1 MLCAAMKRR
10 ITIIDG
16 HPDPERARFVHALA
30 DAYADGAVAGGHDIR
45 RIEVAQLNFPVL
57 RSRKQWV
64 DEPLPP
70 LLEEPQ
76 AAIGWADHIVIF
88 YPLWMGDI
96 PALLKAF
103 LEQVLRP
110 GFALID
116 GARPKKLLTG
126 KSAHVVVTM
135 GMPGFFY
142 ATFYRA
148 HSLKSLER
156 NVLKMTGIKPV
167 RHTIIGGV
175 GESAAT
181 REGWLEELASA
192 GESAH

>member
-1 MLCAAMKRR
+1 MTKR

-16 HPDPERARFVHALA
+16 HPDPDRARFVHALA
-30 DAYADGAVAGGHDIR
+30 DRYADGAVAGGHDIR
-45 RIEVAQLNFPVL
+45 RINVAELNFPVL
-57 RSRKQWV
+57 RSRKQWT

-76 AAIGWADHIVIF
+76 AAIGWADHIVIL
-88 YPLWMGDI
+88 YPLWMGDA

-110 GFALID
+110 GFALVE
-116 GARPKKLLTG
+116 GTSPKALLKG

-142 ATFYRA
+142 AVYFRA

-156 NVLKMTGIKPV
+156 NILKIAGIKPV
-167 RHTIIGGV
+167 RHTIIGSV
-175 GESAAT
+175 EESADVRA
-181 REGWLEELASA
+181 GWLDEMYALGKS
-192 GESAH
+192 GD

>member
-1 MLCAAMKRR
+1 MSKR
-10 ITIIDG
+10 IAIIDG
-16 HPDPERARFVHALA
+16 HPDPDRARFVHALA

-45 RIEVAQLNFPVL
+45 RIEVSQLNFPVL
-57 RSRKQWV
+57 RSRKQWT

-76 AAIGWADHIVIF
+76 AAIGWADHVIIF
-88 YPLWMGDI
+88 YPLWMGDL

-103 LEQVLRP
+103 LEQILRP
-110 GFALID
+110 GFAMIEGD
-116 GARPKKLLTG
+116 QPKGLLKG

-142 ATFYRA
+142 ATYFRA

-156 NVLKMTGIKPV
+156 NVLKMVGIKPV
-167 RHTIIGGV
+167 RHTIIGAV
-175 GESAAT
+175 EASAAA
-181 REGWLEELASA
+181 REGWLGEMAIAGELA
-192 GESAH
+192 H

>member
-1 MLCAAMKRR
+1 MTKHIA
-10 ITIIDG
+10 IIDG
-16 HPDPERARFVHALA
+16 HPDPDRARFVHALA

-45 RIEVAQLNFPVL
+45 RIEVSQLNFPVL
-57 RSRKQWV
+57 RSRKQWT

-76 AAIGWADHIVIF
+76 AAIGWADHIIIF
-88 YPLWMGDI
+88 YPLWLGDV

-110 GFALID
+110 GFAMTEGIT
-116 GARPKKLLTG
+116 PKKLFAG
-126 KSAHVVVTM
+126 KSAHVIVTM

-142 ATFYRA
+142 TTFYRA

-156 NVLKMTGIKPV
+156 NILKFVGIKPV
-167 RHTIIGGV
+167 RHTIIGAV
-175 GESAAT
+175 DSSAET
-181 REGWLEELASA
+181 RTWWLDQMVSA
-192 GESAH
+192 GEVAH

>member
-1 MLCAAMKRR
+1 MTKR
-10 ITIIDG
+10 IAIIDG
-16 HPDPERARFVHALA
+16 HPDPDRARFVHALA

-45 RIEVAQLNFPVL
+45 RIEVSQLNFPVL
-57 RSRKQWV
+57 RSRKQWT

-76 AAIGWADHIVIF
+76 AAMGWADHIVIF
-88 YPLWMGDI
+88 YPLWLGDV

-110 GFALID
+110 GFAMTE
-116 GARPKKLLTG
+116 GVRPKALLKG

-156 NVLKMTGIKPV
+156 NILKFVGISPV
-167 RHTIIGGV
+167 RHTIIGAV
-175 GESAAT
+175 DSSAET
-181 REGWLEELASA
+181 RTGWLEEMASA
-192 GESAH
+192 GEAAH

>member
-1 MLCAAMKRR
+1 MTRR
-10 ITIIDG
+10 IAIIDG
-16 HPDPERARFVHALA
+16 HPDPDRARFVHALA
-30 DAYADGAVAGGHDIR
+30 DAYADGAVAGGHDIH
-45 RIEVAQLNFPVL
+45 RIEIAQLNFPVL
-57 RSRKQWV
+57 RSRKQWT

-88 YPLWMGDI
+88 YPLWLGDV

-110 GFALID
+110 GFAMTE
-116 GARPKKLLTG
+116 GRSPKKLFKG
-126 KSAHVVVTM
+126 KSAHVVATM

-142 ATFYRA
+142 ATVYRA

-156 NVLKMTGIKPV
+156 NILKFVGISPV
-167 RHTIIGGV
+167 RHTIIGAV
-175 GESAAT
+175 DSNDET
-181 REGWLEELASA
+181 RKGWLDEMAVA
-192 GESAH
+192 GESGY